1 MKGYVANIEELALQ
15 NENFRQVLYTAAH
28 SQLVVM
34 SLPPGGEIG
43 SEVHTLDQFLR
54 VEQGTGKAVL
64 NGVEHALA
72 DGYAVVVPA
81 GVEHNVINTSQTEP
95 LKLYTI
101 YSPPEHRDGT
111 VHATRAAAE
120 ADDEHF
126 DGRLT
131 EAA

>member
-1 MKGYVANIEELALQ
+1 
-15 NENFRQVLYTAAH
+15 
-28 SQLVVM
+28 
-34 SLPPGGEIG
+34 
-43 SEVHTLDQFLR
+43 
-54 VEQGTGKAVL
+54 
-64 NGVEHALA
+64 
-72 DGYAVVVPA
+72 VVVPA